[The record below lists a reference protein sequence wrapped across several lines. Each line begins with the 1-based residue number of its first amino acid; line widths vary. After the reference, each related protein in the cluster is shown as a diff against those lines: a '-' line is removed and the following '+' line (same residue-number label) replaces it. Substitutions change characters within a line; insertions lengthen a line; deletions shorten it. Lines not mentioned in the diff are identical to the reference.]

1 MIAAMARPLIDG
13 PIAARSRRR
22 GAHGAPART
31 ARRLALVLIAAWA
44 TFLSMPVLLASTA
57 ARVDGHSELLLSLPA
72 AGSILPV
79 GPTQISLV
87 FSEPIE
93 ARYSA
98 LDLSDGSGAV
108 ILSAAGA
115 PDLTDPD
122 VLSVDLAAPLPAG
135 SYMVTWHASSAADGH
150 DTTGFFVFGVGSVSL
165 SGTTQSVDA
174 SGSLHPGHDSAH
186 AAAEIQGKAAAYG
199 GVMVAFGLAVL
210 ALLVLIPGLGRV
222 PRGSAYGAAVGL
234 IAAAAGCLVL
244 IVVGATGATTTAP
257 DYLTYATGS
266 RAGVLLSARLVL
278 GLLAGLVVLVLAR
291 RGRPAQALLAG
302 GLAASA
308 EIGLIAAGGHAAAFS
323 SPLPVAVDIVH
334 VGAASIW
341 LAGLVALGA
350 LTDFGGRTR
359 LAPAVLGDLVRRF
372 SALALVSIALISATG
387 VYAAWIEIG
396 DFTAIRSAYD
406 ANLAIKVVFFVL
418 AVGVGA
424 LNYLDGGR
432 DRPWLGGLSKRLL
445 LETCLGILVVVVAAN
460 LTSGS
465 PTGTDRPVAISPSDA
480 TLAATNGIGLA
491 IEPGRPG
498 PNRYLVELPAR
509 AASGMAFSLDLVRLD
524 QPGGAPASLP
534 LQVDPTDATG
544 RTLAAD
550 VDRLPAGSRWTA
562 TIVET
567 GLGGTPGSVGAF
579 SFAIDEEGI
588 SAGRQTPP
596 IDPLVVVAILLL
608 LGSLIGAGLSLA
620 GRSLPRT
627 LPATSRVAVLG
638 GSLVGAVLGVAI
650 LVTGAPR

>member
-1 MIAAMARPLIDG
+1 VLAAWGLF
-13 PIAARSRRR
+13 
-22 GAHGAPART
+22 
-31 ARRLALVLIAAWA
+31 LAL
-44 TFLSMPVLLASTA
+44 PVLAVDDA
-57 ARVDGHSELLLSLPA
+57 ARVEGHSELLLSLPA

-93 ARYSA
+93 GRYSS
-98 LDLSDGSGAV
+98 LDLTNGSGAL

-122 VLSVDLAAPLPAG
+122 VLTAALSAPLPAG
-135 SYMVTWHASSAADGH
+135 SYTVRWRASSAADGH
-150 DTTGFFVFGVGSVSL
+150 ETTGFLVFGVGSVSL
-165 SGTTQSVDA
+165 SGTTQSADG

-210 ALLVLIPGLGRV
+210 SLLVLTPGLGRV
-222 PRGSAYGAAVGL
+222 PRASAYGAGAGL
-234 IAAAAGCLVL
+234 IVAAAGCLVL
-244 IVVGATGATTTAP
+244 VVVGATGATTTAP
-257 DYLTYATGS
+257 DYLTYATAS
-266 RAGVLLSARLVL
+266 RAGVLLTARLLL
-278 GLLAGLVVLVLAR
+278 GLLAGFAVVLLAR
-291 RGRPAQALLAG
+291 RDRPARALLVG

-308 EIGLIAAGGHAAAFS
+308 EICLIAAGGHAAAFS
-323 SPLPVAVDIVH
+323 SPLPVVVDIVH

-359 LAPAVLGDLVRRF
+359 LAPDVLRDLVRRF
-372 SALALVSIALISATG
+372 SALALVSIALITATG

-418 AVGVGA
+418 AVAVGA
-424 LNYLDGGR
+424 LNFLDGGR

-445 LETCLGILVVVVAAN
+445 LEMCLGIVVVVVAAN
-460 LTSGS
+460 LTSGA

-480 TLAATNGIGLA
+480 ALAATNQSRLA
-491 IEPGRPG
+491 IQPGRPG
-498 PNRYLVELPAR
+498 PNRYLVELPA
-509 AASGMAFSLDLVRLD
+509 AARPGTAFSLDVIRLD
-524 QPGGAPASLP
+524 QPGNTPASLT
-534 LQVDPTDATG
+534 LAADPADASG
-544 RTLAAD
+544 RSLAAD
-550 VDRLPAGSRWTA
+550 VDELAPGSRWTA
-562 TIVET
+562 TVMAA
-567 GLGGTPGSVGAF
+567 GPAGAPVAVGAF
-579 SFAIDEEGI
+579 TFALDDQGI
-588 SAGRQTPP
+588 SAGRATPP
-596 IDPLVVVAILLL
+596 IDPLVVIAVLLL
-608 LGSLIGAGLSLA
+608 LGSLLGAGLSLA

-627 LPATSRVAVLG
+627 LPTTSRVAVLG
-638 GSLVGAVLGVAI
+638 GSLVGAALGLAM

>member
-1 MIAAMARPLIDG
+1 MARPL
-13 PIAARSRRR
+13 A
-22 GAHGAPART
+22 
-31 ARRLALVLIAAWA
+31 LALVAAWGI
-44 TFLSMPVLLASTA
+44 FLAMPVLAASTA
-57 ARVDGHSELLLSLPA
+57 ARVEGHSELLLSLPA

-79 GPTQISLV
+79 GPTEISLV

-93 ARYSA
+93 ARYSS

-108 ILSAAGA
+108 ILSAAGT
-115 PDLTDPD
+115 PDPTDPD
-122 VLSVDLAAPLPAG
+122 VLTVSLAAPLPAG
-135 SYMVTWHASSAADGH
+135 SYTVSWRASSAADGH
-150 DTTGFFVFGVGSVSL
+150 DTTGFLVFGVGSVSL
-165 SGTTQSVDA
+165 SATTQSADA

-210 ALLVLIPGLGRV
+210 ALLVLIPGLERV

-266 RAGVLLSARLVL
+266 RAGVLLTSRLLL
-278 GLLAGLVVLVLAR
+278 GLLAGVAAIVLAR
-291 RGRPAQALLAG
+291 RNQPARALLVG

-323 SPLPVAVDIVH
+323 SPLPVVIDIVH

-350 LTDFGGRTR
+350 LTDFGGRKR
-359 LAPAVLGDLVRRF
+359 FAPEVLRDIVRRF
-372 SALALVSIALISATG
+372 SALALVSIALITATG

-418 AVGVGA
+418 AVAVGA

-432 DRPWLGGLSKRLL
+432 DRAWLGGLSKRLL
-445 LETCLGILVVVVAAN
+445 LEMCLGIVVVVVAAN

-480 TLAATNGIGLA
+480 AQSATSEIGLA
-491 IEPGRPG
+491 IQPGRPG
-498 PNRYLVELPAR
+498 PNRFLVALPAKVG
-509 AASGMAFSLDLVRLD
+509 SGTAYNLDVVQLN
-524 QPGGAPASLP
+524 QPAGAPASLP
-534 LQVDPTDATG
+534 LVVDPTDPTG

-550 VDRLPAGSRWTA
+550 VDELPAGSRWTA
-562 TIVET
+562 TIVVV
-567 GLGGTPGSVGAF
+567 GLGGSPTAVAAF
-579 SFAIDEEGI
+579 SFALDDEGI
-588 SAGRQTPP
+588 SAGRATPP
-596 IDPLVVVAILLL
+596 IDPLVVIAILLL
-608 LGSLIGAGLSLA
+608 LGSLVGAGLSLA

-638 GSLVGAVLGVAI
+638 GSLVGGVLGIAM